1 MKPLVASFLLTLA
14 VALPAAG
21 QTGVL
26 LLAHGGQ
33 PQWNDRVV
41 AVANRVNETSPT
53 EVAFGM
59 ASRATIQAA
68 IDRLIARGVKNIVAV
83 PLFVS
88 SHSSVI
94 TSTEFLLGLRADA
107 PADLACF
114 AKMDHGSHGAAVD
127 HSAGTASIRRRRSR
141 AQRRSA

>member
-1 MKPLVASFLLTLA
+1 MKPLVTSVLLTLA
-14 VALPAAG
+14 AALPAAG

-41 AVANRVNETSPT
+41 AVVNRVNETSPT

-68 IDRLIARGVKNIVAV
+68 VDRLTARGVKDIAAHDVTV
-83 PLFVS
+83 
-88 SHSSVI
+88 
-94 TSTEFLLGLRADA
+94 GRA
-107 PADLACF
+107 
-114 AKMDHGSHGAAVD
+114 
-127 HSAGTASIRRRRSR
+127 
-141 AQRRSA
+141 